1 MRLLRRRV
9 EIITRRRV
17 DGSPGPSR
25 LAARR
30 GARARY
36 PARMSPRPT
45 ILAGLLLVAIALP
58 IAAEAAQEKRA
69 ATPTVAQSPHLWA
82 TVNVCDPADPPPGIG
97 PDTIGVR
104 ASMPG
109 ARDGREVMF
118 MRFRVQYLKDADM
131 RWHNVTQGGDSGWT
145 RVGLARYKARQSGRY
160 FRFSPPSG
168 KPTVQLRGKV
178 NFEWRL
184 KGEVVRKAAKL
195 TTKPHRSSAGS
206 YPAGFSDSTCTIT
219 A

>member
-1 MRLLRRRV
+1 
-9 EIITRRRV
+9 
-17 DGSPGPSR
+17 
-25 LAARR
+25 
-30 GARARY
+30 
-36 PARMSPRPT
+36 MSPRPT
-45 ILAGLLLVAIALP
+45 IAAGLLIAGIAVP
-58 IAAEAAQEKRA
+58 ITAEAAQGKRS

-97 PDTIGVR
+97 PDTIGIR

-109 ARDGREVMF
+109 SRDGREVMF
-118 MRFRVQYLKDADM
+118 MRFRVQFFKDADM
-131 RWHNVTQGGDSGWT
+131 QWHNVTQGGDSGWT

-168 KPTVQLRGKV
+168 KPTVLLRGKV
-178 NFEWRL
+178 DFEWRL

-206 YPAGFSDSTCTIT
+206 YPDGYSDSTCTIT
-219 A
+219 T